1 MPEMQD
7 VASHFDDITV
17 TDSYTGAFA
26 FKGQFSSFDESSPDG
41 SVARKRTLSL
51 RPGTVIPARR
61 AIQFMSE
68 NWIVGDGNTD
78 GFQDSAI
85 RKAYWMKKSSGLV
98 SIVSPLEQ
106 LTGVSTLAMHAA
118 VEYLKDTVNG
128 VTDAEYDPFWN
139 VYVSQS
145 ETVTV
150 GKFVKHGALLYRIR
164 GLHYETS
171 GFNLAQCDQLD
182 QENIVTATV
191 QSASTYDPITDTVT
205 ATSTTVSAILLE
217 PSKFY
222 RYRNLSDS
230 KFNSG
235 DLTALVASAPAIGT
249 NITVGS
255 TAWRVLEVQAEL
267 DAWALHIRRV

>member
-51 RPGTVIPARR
+51 RPGTAIPARR

-78 GFQDSAI
+78 GFQDSSI

-98 SIVSPLEQ
+98 NLVTPLEQ
-106 LTGVSTLAMHAA
+106 LTGVSTLSMHAA

-145 ETVTV
+145 ETVAV
-150 GKFVKHGALLYRIR
+150 GKFVKHGSFLYRIR
-164 GLHYETS
+164 GFHYETS
-171 GFNLAQCDQLD
+171 GFNLAQCDQID
-182 QENIVTATV
+182 QENLVTATV
-191 QSASTYDPITDTVT
+191 QSASSYDPITDTIT
-205 ATSTTVSAILLE
+205 ATSSAVPAILLE

-249 NITVGS
+249 NIAIGS